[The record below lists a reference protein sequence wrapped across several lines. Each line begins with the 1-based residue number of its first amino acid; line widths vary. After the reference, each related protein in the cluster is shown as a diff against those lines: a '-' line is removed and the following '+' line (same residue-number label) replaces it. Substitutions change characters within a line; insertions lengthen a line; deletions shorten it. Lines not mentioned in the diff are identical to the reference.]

1 MIACLAL
8 NSGISSLLGKKPAPW
23 CTALLGGHPLGV
35 VMLCRFSVTVL
46 VAGLLSSLSAQAQT
60 ARGLGGPVPKPRGY
74 AAAQMANA
82 IPTPP
87 RGYRLA
93 WDDDRLNP
101 MRGLGS
107 ATGQVQQDQVWTRDI
122 PAKLVTA
129 PQAAVT
135 FAPNRTAVPAMSAS
149 TLPAAQSYVQVGTF
163 AQPANAA
170 GAQSRLSAL
179 GLPVSTSKT
188 MRKGRVFEVVYAGP
202 FATPAEARSALATS
216 RNAGFSDAILK

>member
-1 MIACLAL
+1 
-8 NSGISSLLGKKPAPW
+8 
-23 CTALLGGHPLGV
+23 
-35 VMLCRFSVTVL
+35 MLFRFFVTVL
-46 VAGLLSSLSAQAQT
+46 VAALLSSLSAQAQT
-60 ARGLGGPVPKPRGY
+60 ARGSGGPVPTQRGY
-74 AAAQMANA
+74 AATHAAPQMANA

-93 WDDDRLNP
+93 WGDDRLNP

-129 PQAAVT
+129 PKAAVT
-135 FAPNRTAVPAMSAS
+135 FAPNRTAVPAMSAA
-149 TLPAAQSYVQVGTF
+149 TCAAAQSYVQVGTF
-163 AQPANAA
+163 GQPANVA
-170 GAQSRLSAL
+170 GVQSRLSAL

-202 FATPAEARSALATS
+202 FATPAEARTALAIT
-216 RNAGFSDAILK
+216 RNAGFSDALLK